1 MVGAKYGFGNAK
13 SFNGKVSY
21 IFDHDPRFNVDTQVA
36 NAVTSFLI
44 NDKHIIR
51 TEAGLSHEKG
61 L

>member
-1 MVGAKYGFGNAK
+1 VGAKYSFGNAK

-51 TEAGLSHEKG
+51 TEVG
-61 L
+61 